1 MPSFSIPLSGLDTSS
16 TGLSVIANNLAN
28 LNTTGFKGQTA
39 AFQDLFYQQ
48 IGNSGNGNAIQVG
61 VGASVAGIVSQ
72 MTQGSIQNTGNST
85 DVAIQGQGF
94 FIVDRNGD
102 RFYTRAGNFSRAS
115 DGSLMTQ
122 DGAAVLGYQ
131 AVNGMIPAN
140 ASLGALQIPTG
151 LINPPNATTQMQLAM
166 NLDASGGTGTVASS
180 QQTGTGMTATTTLQ
194 TGSQLAFTDGTNT
207 FTYTAAAGD
216 TLANLVSAIQANPN
230 FTAALNG
237 NNLVIT
243 ANNGKA
249 VSFPTNTLTD
259 TTSSL
264 AESFTPSGTNSPA
277 GTFSTTIVAYDALG
291 TNHVLTFNF
300 TKTAENTWN
309 YQITIPAADLQAGG
323 NTVVG
328 SGTLTFNGN
337 GQLVSPASNVVLAP
351 ITGLADGAN
360 PMNLTW
366 NLFNANGAGLLTQ
379 LAGSSATSSTQ
390 QDGYASGTLNSFTIG
405 TDGVIS
411 GIFSN
416 GQTSSLGQIALATFS
431 NDQGLVRS
439 GSNEFV
445 SSLASGAA
453 NIGEPGTGGRGS
465 LSGGSLEQSN
475 VDIATQFAQLILAER
490 GYQANAKALTTFDQV
505 TQTAIQLI
513 S

>member
-1 MPSFSIPLSGLDTSS
+1 
-16 TGLSVIANNLAN
+16 
-28 LNTTGFKGQTA
+28 
-39 AFQDLFYQQ
+39 
-48 IGNSGNGNAIQVG
+48 
-61 VGASVAGIVSQ
+61 
-72 MTQGSIQNTGNST
+72 
-85 DVAIQGQGF
+85 
-94 FIVDRNGD
+94 
-102 RFYTRAGNFSRAS
+102 
-115 DGSLMTQ
+115 
-122 DGAAVLGYQ
+122 
-131 AVNGMIPAN
+131 
-140 ASLGALQIPTG
+140 
-151 LINPPNATTQMQLAM
+151 
-166 NLDASGGTGTVASS
+166 
-180 QQTGTGMTATTTLQ
+180 
-194 TGSQLAFTDGTNT
+194 
-207 FTYTAAAGD
+207 
-216 TLANLVSAIQANPN
+216 
-230 FTAALNG
+230 
-237 NNLVIT
+237 
-243 ANNGKA
+243 
-249 VSFPTNTLTD
+249 
-259 TTSSL
+259 
-264 AESFTPSGTNSPA
+264 
-277 GTFSTTIVAYDALG
+277 
-291 TNHVLTFNF
+291 
-300 TKTAENTWN
+300 
-309 YQITIPAADLQAGG
+309 
-323 NTVVG
+323 
-328 SGTLTFNGN
+328 
-337 GQLVSPASNVVLAP
+337 
-351 ITGLADGAN
+351 
-360 PMNLTW
+360 MNLTW